1 MQWVVVYQQP
11 TAKLIGV
18 ARRQDKVNSGVFNLV
33 YVRRYHLQRPRVLKV
48 VNCFQKFV
56 SL

>member
-18 ARRQDKVNSGVFNLV
+18 ARRQDKVNPGIFNLV
-33 YVRRYHLQRPRVLKV
+33 YVRRYHLQRLWVLKV